1 MSILEIPTVDLSPFW
16 NNADE
21 IGKKKAIEIIS
32 EACSELGFFQI
43 INHGVC
49 LNLMN
54 RALKIS
60 KEFFESPIEEKLKIS
75 PRTDSQSPSPAGY
88 NRKPKPEYE
97 FSEFFMMFPP
107 GSNFNIFPNNQP
119 HLRFTYY
126 PYFYFYFYFIIYI
139 FYNLLQ
145 FNTFQESRTLFCKF
159 MGIKLLQRSD
169 GRIVPGVVENIICN

>member
-1 MSILEIPTVDLSPFW
+1 MSSLEIPTIDLSPFW

-60 KEFFESPIEEKLKIS
+60 KEFFESPIEEKLKVS
-75 PRTDSQSPSPAGY
+75 PRKDSQSPSPAGY

-107 GSNFNIFPNNQP
+107 DSNFNIFPNNQP
-119 HLRFTYY
+119 HLRFTYH
-126 PYFYFYFYFIIYI
+126 PYFYFSFTIYFI
-139 FYNLLQ
+139 LTQ
-145 FNTFQESRTLFCKF
+145 FQESRTLFFCKF
-159 MGIKLLQRSD
+159 MVIKLLQRSD